1 LPRWKNKSPPI
12 HPYSFSSMS
21 SGIDQSGVLVPRWRI
36 LAEIALVFAVFFLQ
50 GAWPVPDVNEPYYL
64 GKAIHYWNPS
74 WAAGDF
80 FLDSKD
86 IHKVFYLTF
95 GWLSLC
101 LTPTALAWT
110 GRLITWWL
118 LAWSWR
124 RLSFA
129 VLPRPDW
136 SILSAALFAMLMD
149 NFHMAGEWV
158 IGGVEAKGFAYVFVF
173 LGLESLVRNRWNRA
187 WLLLGAAS
195 ALHVLVG
202 GWAAIAA
209 GLAWLLI
216 GHDRP
221 KLRTMWLALLG
232 GFLLALPGLVPAILL
247 NSNADAE
254 TIHQANQIYVF
265 ERLPHHLDIF
275 HIYPQFIIRFVLL
288 TSLYFTLSWRIS
300 LIAFKN
306 ATGGDFTISAKPTNT
321 GDSTNAGRTAFR
333 SFWMSICNLQFAI
346 YNLQSNPKTFNDIK
360 SSLMRFRAFVTGAIA
375 IALAGAAINLLMF
388 FDRDLAAGLLRYY
401 WFRLSDVAVPLG
413 VAMLG
418 CWWIVDSWP
427 APRDCPNFRISE
439 NGTVPF
445 ARTTRVARFA
455 AILAGLALIYHFGSL
470 SIQRLQPTTPPA
482 DRLANPLD
490 WQEACL
496 WAADGRN
503 TPPTARFITPRSA
516 QTFKWY
522 AGHAEVATWKDVP
535 QNAAEI
541 VKWWTRMQDL
551 FAADGGDPEYPRIES
566 LNELSPQRIEA
577 IGRKYKADF
586 LITEMADP
594 PLNLKVVYRNESYII
609 YQLSP
614 P

>member
-1 LPRWKNKSPPI
+1 
-12 HPYSFSSMS
+12 MS
-21 SGIDQSGVLVPRWRI
+21 SGIDQSGSPVPRWRI

-50 GAWPVPDVNEPYYL
+50 GAWPVPEVNEPYYL
-64 GKAIHYWNPS
+64 GKAIHYWNPP

-86 IHKVFYLTF
+86 THKVFYLTF

-101 LTPTALAWT
+101 LTPIALAWT

-129 VLPRPDW
+129 VLPRPGW

-173 LGLESLVRNRWNRA
+173 LGLESLVRNHWNRA
-187 WLLLGAAS
+187 WLMLGAAS

-216 GHDRP
+216 GPDRP
-221 KLRTMWLALLG
+221 KLRSMWLSLLG
-232 GFLLALPGLVPAILL
+232 GLILALPGLLPAILL
-247 NSNADAE
+247 NANADAE

-288 TSLYFTLSWRIS
+288 TALYFTLSWRIS
-300 LIAFKN
+300 LITRPV
-306 ATGGDFTISAKPTNT
+306 ATNG
-321 GDSTNAGRTAFR
+321 R
-333 SFWMSICNLQFAI
+333 SFTTGALN
-346 YNLQSNPKTFNDIK
+346 NDVN
-360 SSLMRFRAFVTGAIA
+360 SSLKRFRAFVTGSIA
-375 IALAGAAINLLMF
+375 IALAGVAINLLVLF
-388 FDRDLAAGLLRYY
+388 NRDLAAGLLRYY
-401 WFRLSDVAVPLG
+401 WFRLSDVAVPMG

-418 CWWIVDSWP
+418 CWWIVDSRP
-427 APRDCPNFRISE
+427 
-439 NGTVPF
+439 
-445 ARTTRVARFA
+445 ARTAIARFA
-455 AILAGLALIYHFGSL
+455 AVIAGLALIYNFGSL
-470 SIQRLQPTTPPA
+470 TIQRLLPDVPRA
-482 DRLANPLD
+482 ERLANPLD

-496 WAADGRN
+496 WAADERN
-503 TPPTARFITPRSA
+503 TPLTARFITPRLA

-522 AGHAEVATWKDVP
+522 AGRAEVATWKDVP
-535 QNAAEI
+535 QNAVEI
-541 VKWWTRMQDL
+541 MQWWTRLQEL
-551 FAADGGDPEYPRIES
+551 FAAEGGDPEGPRYES
-566 LNELSPQRIEA
+566 LNELSPQRIEEL
-577 IGRKYKADF
+577 GRKYQADF
-586 LITEMADP
+586 LITETADT
-594 PLNLKVVYRNESYII
+594 PLNLKVVFRNESYII
-609 YQLSP
+609 YRITP
-614 P
+614 

>member
-1 LPRWKNKSPPI
+1 
-12 HPYSFSSMS
+12 M
-21 SGIDQSGVLVPRWRI
+21 PRWRI

-64 GKAIHYWNPS
+64 GKTIHYWNPS

-86 IHKVFYLTF
+86 THKVFYLTF

-101 LTPTALAWT
+101 LTPTALAWA

-129 VLPRPDW
+129 VLPRPGW

-216 GHDRP
+216 GPDRP
-221 KLRTMWLALLG
+221 KLRSMWLSLLG
-232 GFLLALPGLVPAILL
+232 GLLLALPGLLPAILL
-247 NSNADAE
+247 NANADAE
-254 TIHQANQIYVF
+254 TVRQANQIYVF

-288 TSLYFTLSWRIS
+288 TLLYFTLSWRVS
-300 LIAFKN
+300 LIVFKD
-306 ATGGDFTISAKPTNT
+306 ATGGDFMNSANPTNT
-321 GDSTNAGRTAFR
+321 SDSANAGRTAFR
-333 SFWMSICNLQFAI
+333 NFLTSICNLQ
-346 YNLQSNPKTFNDIK
+346 SNSRTFNDIQ
-360 SSLMRFRAFVTGAIA
+360 SSLKRFRAFVTAAII
-375 IALAGAAINLLMF
+375 IALAGAAINLLVF
-388 FDRDLAAGLLRYY
+388 FNRDLAAGLLRYY

-418 CWWIVDSWP
+418 CLWIVDSRP
-427 APRDCPNFRISE
+427 ARMAI
-439 NGTVPF
+439 
-445 ARTTRVARFA
+445 ARFA
-455 AILAGLALIYHFGSL
+455 AVIAGLALIYHFGSMA
-470 SIQRLQPTTPPA
+470 IQRLQPTTPRA
-482 DRLANPLD
+482 ERLANPLD

-496 WAADGRN
+496 WAADQRN
-503 TPPTARFITPRSA
+503 APPTARFITPRSA

-522 AGHAEVATWKDVP
+522 AGRAEVATWKDVP

-541 VKWWTRMQDL
+541 VQWWTRMQDL
-551 FAADGGDPEYPRIES
+551 FAADGGDPEGPRYES
-566 LNELSPQRIEA
+566 LNELSPQRIDEL
-577 IGRKYKADF
+577 GRKYKADF
-586 LITEMADP
+586 LITETADT

-609 YQLSP
+609 YKIRD
-614 P
+614 

>member
-1 LPRWKNKSPPI
+1 MKELFRNRLRFRDLCQPLSTDNKSG
-12 HPYSFSSMS
+12 F
-21 SGIDQSGVLVPRWRI
+21 LFPRWRL
-36 LAEIALVFAVFFLQ
+36 LAEIALVFVVFFLQ
-50 GAWPVPDVNEPYYL
+50 GAWPVPEVNEPYYL

-86 IHKVFYLTF
+86 THKVFYLTF

-101 LTPTALAWT
+101 MTPTVLAWT

-129 VLPRPDW
+129 VLPRPGW

-173 LGLESLVRNRWNRA
+173 LGLESLVRNHWNRA
-187 WLLLGAAS
+187 WLLLGCAS

-202 GWAAIAA
+202 GWSAVAA

-216 GHDRP
+216 GPDRP
-221 KLRTMWLALLG
+221 KLRKMWLSILG
-232 GFLLALPGLVPAILL
+232 GLLIALPGLLPAILL
-247 NSNADAE
+247 NANADAE

-275 HIYPQFIIRFVLL
+275 HIYPLFIIRFVLL
-288 TSLYFTLSWRIS
+288 TSLYFALSWRIS
-300 LIAFKN
+300 FVSGHG
-306 ATGGDFTISAKPTNT
+306 ATNGRGFTT
-321 GDSTNAGRTAFR
+321 G
-333 SFWMSICNLQFAI
+333 AI
-346 YNLQSNPKTFNDIK
+346 NNDVK
-360 SSLMRFRAFVTGAIA
+360 SSIKRLCAFVTGAIA
-375 IALAGAAINLLMF
+375 IALAGAAINLLVLF
-388 FDRDLAAGLLRYY
+388 NRDLAAGLLRYY
-401 WFRLSDVAVPLG
+401 WFRLSDVAVPMG
-413 VAMLG
+413 VAILG

-427 APRDCPNFRISE
+427 A
-439 NGTVPF
+439 
-445 ARTTRVARFA
+445 RTAIARFA
-455 AILAGLALIYHFGSL
+455 AVLAGLALIYHFGSL
-470 SIQRLQPTTPPA
+470 SIQRLQPVTPRA
-482 DRLANPLD
+482 ERLANPLD

-503 TPPTARFITPRSA
+503 TPPMARFITPRQA

-522 AGHAEVATWKDVP
+522 AGRAEVATWKDVP

-541 VKWWTRMQDL
+541 VQWWTRMQDL
-551 FAADGGDPEYPRIES
+551 FATDGSDPEGPRYES
-566 LNELSPQRIEA
+566 LNELSPQRIEEL
-577 IGRKYKADF
+577 GSKYQADF
-586 LITEMADP
+586 LITETADP

-609 YQLSP
+609 YKVRDWGLGIGD
-614 P
+614 